1 MFLLVCTVDPDETL
15 GFVLG
20 LGKLDVQFLVGL
32 CKMCEFVVEV
42 VLLLIELLDSLFE
55 MRDFGI

>member
-20 LGKLDVQFLVGL
+20 LSQLDAEFLVGL

-42 VLLLIELLDSLFE
+42 ILLLIELLDSLFE

>member
-1 MFLLVCTVDPDETL
+1 MFLLVCTVDPDKTL
-15 GFVLG
+15 SFVLG

-32 CKMCEFVVEV
+32 CKMCDFVVEGI
-42 VLLLIELLDSLFE
+42 LLLIEVLDSLFE